1 MRRLRFHHW
10 PILICTA
17 AIALAL
23 AACSPATAEPTTT
36 PTGTPTAFHTPQPTA
51 TATAVPTA
59 TPTPLP
65 TATPTLTP
73 SPTPT
78 LHPLTIAAMRLR
90 EYPGSPLTIEQT
102 LDAGANYRRYI
113 ASYRSDGLKINGLL
127 TVPDGDRPATGWPVI
142 VFIHGYIPPEQYRT
156 TERYVAYVDGFAR
169 NGYIVFKVDLRGHGS
184 SEGNAQ
190 GAYGSTDYTVDVLNA
205 VAALRQYPDADPARF
220 GMWGHS
226 MGGYLTL
233 NAMVITRDI
242 RAGVVW
248 AGMVVSPADLLER
261 WRTPT
266 PGPSP
271 TPPPDGTP
279 GPGRRGWRELLEQY
293 GKPADNPE
301 FWAAISANN
310 YLADLS
316 GPLQLHHSTTDET
329 VPYWFSE
336 SLTQE
341 LTAAGQYVEFYT
353 YEGDNHN
360 LSASFGTAMARSVE
374 FFDKYVK
381 GAVASP

>member
-1 MRRLRFHHW
+1 
-10 PILICTA
+10 
-17 AIALAL
+17 
-23 AACSPATAEPTTT
+23 
-36 PTGTPTAFHTPQPTA
+36 
-51 TATAVPTA
+51 
-59 TPTPLP
+59 
-65 TATPTLTP
+65 
-73 SPTPT
+73 
-78 LHPLTIAAMRLR
+78 
-90 EYPGSPLTIEQT
+90 
-102 LDAGANYRRYI
+102 
-113 ASYRSDGLKINGLL
+113 
-127 TVPDGDRPATGWPVI
+127 
-142 VFIHGYIPPEQYRT
+142 
-156 TERYVAYVDGFAR
+156 
-169 NGYIVFKVDLRGHGS
+169 
-184 SEGNAQ
+184 
-190 GAYGSTDYTVDVLNA
+190 
-205 VAALRQYPDADPARF
+205 
-220 GMWGHS
+220 

-233 NAMVITRDI
+233 HAMVITRDI

-293 GKPADNPE
+293 GQPADNPE

-336 SLTQE
+336 SLNEE

-360 LSASFGTAMARSVE
+360 LSASFGSAMARSVE
-374 FFDKYVK
+374 FFDEYVK

>member
-279 GPGRRGWRELLEQY
+279 GRPARLARTARAVRETRGQPGILGRDLGEQLPRRPIGAAATASQHHGRDRAILVLGEPDPGAHGRRPVRGVLHLRRGQPQPVREFRH
-293 GKPADNPE
+293 G
-301 FWAAISANN
+301 
-310 YLADLS
+310 
-316 GPLQLHHSTTDET
+316 H
-329 VPYWFSE
+329 
-336 SLTQE
+336 
-341 LTAAGQYVEFYT
+341 
-353 YEGDNHN
+353 
-360 LSASFGTAMARSVE
+360 
-374 FFDKYVK
+374 
-381 GAVASP
+381 GAVGGVLR